1 MPVVPTPLVP
11 SDRRTAASLKALA
24 GPVTAAVVALLLG
37 TVVSFISALMWGL
50 LVGVVVANVIPSHR
64 LLVEW
69 AVPAKVMLKL
79 GIVLLGFQLSLS
91 AVAAIGLPAVVVI
104 GSTVAATFTATRWLG
119 RRMGLAEDLVTLIAA
134 GFSICGAAAIAGVQE
149 AIGATNRHV
158 GTAVALVTLFGTAT
172 MLFVPWAGS
181 SLGLSEDQVAVWA
194 GASIH
199 EVAQVVAASSLIG
212 TAAYPIAS
220 AVKLGRVA
228 LLAPIAAVVT
238 PRTKGSKVPAVPW
251 FVTGFVVACLIGST
265 GLVPDLAET
274 VLSRAANGLLAAG
287 MFGLGLGL
295 SIRELAAISRGALAL
310 ATFATAVA
318 LSVPLGLIVLFV

>member
-1 MPVVPTPLVP
+1 MLARP
-11 SDRRTAASLKALA
+11 DRRIVASVGAIA
-24 GPVTAAVVALLLG
+24 GPVAAAVLAMLLG
-37 TVVSFISALMWGL
+37 TVVSFVSALMWGL
-50 LVGVVVANVIPSHR
+50 AVGVVVANVMPGHR
-64 LLVEW
+64 LLSLW
-69 AVPAKVMLKL
+69 APPAKVMLKL

-104 GSTVAATFTATRWLG
+104 GATVGVTFTATRWLG
-119 RRMGLAEDLVTLIAA
+119 RRMGLAEDMVTLIAA

-212 TAAYPIAS
+212 VAAYPIAS

-228 LLAPIAAVVT
+228 LLAPVIAVVA
-238 PRTKGSKVPAVPW
+238 PRAKGSRVPVVPW
-251 FVTGFVVACLIGST
+251 FVVGFVAACLIGST

-274 VLSRAANGLLAAG
+274 IASKAATLLLAAG

-295 SIRELAAISRGALAL
+295 SIRELASISRGALVL

-318 LSVPLGLIVLFV
+318 LSVPLVLIVLFV

>member
-1 MPVVPTPLVP
+1 MPVIPTLLSRADARNATTLRALIGP
-11 SDRRTAASLKALA
+11 ALA
-24 GPVTAAVVALLLG
+24 AVLALLLG
-37 TVVSFISALMWGL
+37 AVVPFVSALMWGL
-50 LVGVVVANVIPSHR
+50 AVGVVVANLIPGHR
-64 LLVEW
+64 LLTEW
-69 AVPAKVMLKL
+69 AAPAKLMLKL

-104 GSTVAATFTATRWLG
+104 GSTVTVTFTATRWLG
-119 RRMGLAEDLVTLIAA
+119 RRMGLADDLVTLIAA

-172 MLFVPWAGS
+172 MIFVPWAGS
-181 SLGLSEDQVAVWA
+181 SLGLNPDQVAVWA

-212 TAAYPIAS
+212 AAAYPIAS

-228 LLAPIAAVVT
+228 LLAPVAAIVT
-238 PRTKGSKVPAVPW
+238 PRTRGSRVPAVPW

-265 GLVPDLAET
+265 GLVPELAET
-274 VLSRAANGLLAAG
+274 IASRAANGLLAAG

-295 SIRELAAISRGALAL
+295 SLRELTSISRGALGL
-310 ATFATAVA
+310 ASFATGMA
-318 LSVPLGLIVLFV
+318 LSVPLVLIVLFV